1 MTYKSYE
8 HYCYACRKTIRSM
21 GLASHR
27 RSKEHQEN
35 VIKAKKEKRVYW
47 IERL

>member
-1 MTYKSYE
+1 MTYKSYD
-8 HYCYACRKTIRSM
+8 HYCYACRKTISSM

-27 RSKEHQEN
+27 RGKEHLEN
-35 VIKAKKEKRVYW
+35 VAKAKKEHGAYW